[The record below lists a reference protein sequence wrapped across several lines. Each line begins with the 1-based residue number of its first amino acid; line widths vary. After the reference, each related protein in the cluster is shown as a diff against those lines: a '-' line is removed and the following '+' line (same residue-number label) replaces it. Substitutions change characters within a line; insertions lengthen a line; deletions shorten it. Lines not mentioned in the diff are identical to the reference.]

1 MQIKSIFMF
10 LGMFLLNGCSV
21 KVPKD
26 ITPVKPFDLSHYLGD
41 WYEIARID
49 NRFENGLSKV
59 TANYSLRDD
68 GGVKVINRGWDASNN
83 KWKESTG
90 KAYFVNS
97 TDTGALKVSFFGPF
111 YGGYNIIKL
120 DDSYQ
125 YSLVVGP
132 DKDYL
137 WVLSRTPAMPT
148 ELLNE
153 YLSFAGEHG
162 FDREKILIFQ

>member
-1 MQIKSIFMF
+1 MQIKSVFMF

-49 NRFENGLSKV
+49 NRFEKGLSKV

-97 TDTGALKVSFFGPF
+97 ADT
-111 YGGYNIIKL
+111 
-120 DDSYQ
+120 
-125 YSLVVGP
+125 
-132 DKDYL
+132 
-137 WVLSRTPAMPT
+137 
-148 ELLNE
+148 
-153 YLSFAGEHG
+153 
-162 FDREKILIFQ
+162 

>member
-1 MQIKSIFMF
+1 MQIKPVFMF

-49 NRFENGLSKV
+49 NRFEKGLSKV

-97 TDTGALKVSFFGPF
+97 ADTGALKVSFFGPF
-111 YGGYNIIKL
+111 YGGYSIIKL
-120 DDSYQ
+120 DDDYQ

-162 FDREKILIFQ
+162 FDRERILIFQ

>member
-1 MQIKSIFMF
+1 
-10 LGMFLLNGCSV
+10 
-21 KVPKD
+21 
-26 ITPVKPFDLSHYLGD
+26 
-41 WYEIARID
+41 
-49 NRFENGLSKV
+49 
-59 TANYSLRDD
+59 RDD

-97 TDTGALKVSFFGPF
+97 ADTGALKVSFFGPF

-120 DDSYQ
+120 DDDYQ

-137 WVLSRTPAMPT
+137 WVLSRTPAMPP

-162 FDREKILIFQ
+162 FDRERILIFQ